1 MICKVVRWKRS
12 VKDVNF
18 LDSVDGWVVY
28 GGLGVVGVVGTGY
41 RNSRA
46 VASCREY
53 IGNKMYLMRSSCIE
67 TYVGMRETLWQ
78 GISRVPG

>member
-1 MICKVVRWKRS
+1 MICEVVRWKRS

-28 GGLGVVGVVGTGY
+28 GGLGELGVVGVVGTGY

-53 IGNKMYLMRSSCIE
+53 IGNRMYLMRSS
-67 TYVGMRETLWQ
+67 L
-78 GISRVPG
+78 